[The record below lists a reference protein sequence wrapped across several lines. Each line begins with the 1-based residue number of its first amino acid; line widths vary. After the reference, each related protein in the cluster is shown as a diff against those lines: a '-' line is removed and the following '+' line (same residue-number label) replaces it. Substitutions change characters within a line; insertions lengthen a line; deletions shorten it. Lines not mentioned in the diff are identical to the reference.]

1 MKLEKPELEQKMK
14 ELNKQNELMKQQ
26 LLILEQELLK
36 VFFFK
41 YTGSS
46 KYFRCMDCFLNIF
59 YFFLII

>member
-36 VFFFK
+36 VFF
-41 YTGSS
+41 
-46 KYFRCMDCFLNIF
+46 
-59 YFFLII
+59 